1 MYFIDLDRD
10 FIMNNSVPNNDYYE
24 YCLGNQVE
32 ITGIKTKNANDLM
45 ARNLSAKFFEDK
57 FMLKY
62 QPTNKVLFSKTLLE
76 SQSEENFTSFSID
89 EKSGSI
95 IIGTP
100 AEFKAQDGVLVF
112 SGFLSLNNLVEQD
125 RLIYGNAKNE
135 STIKK
140 KVRVLSVGVLGN
152 MLYALYYVPSS
163 KGLAIGVKGD
173 SCTIGISPTTLKTLD
188 CSNFKGFSIKD
199 WFENTKI
206 KEI

>member
-1 MYFIDLDRD
+1 MYFIDLDKQH
-10 FIMNNSVPNNDYYE
+10 ILLNSELRKDYYE
-24 YCLGNQVE
+24 YTIGNQIEV
-32 ITGIKTKNANDLM
+32 TGIKTKNANDLM

-62 QPTNKVLFSKTLLE
+62 QPTNKVLFSRAFLE
-76 SQSEENFTSFSID
+76 SESDENFASFSID

-125 RLIYGNAKNE
+125 RLIYGNSKNQ

-140 KVRVLSVGVLGN
+140 KVRVVSVGVLGD

-163 KGLAIGVKGD
+163 KGLAIGIKGD
-173 SCTIGISPTTLKTLD
+173 NNTIGISPTTLKSID